1 MTRIFFLRHRARE
14 SGFSYIEVL
23 VATVILAIALV
34 PAMAALQTGLA
45 GAAVHESHVVQHYR
59 MLGKLEEV
67 LAEPFGTLDTEALA
81 VGSPSVA
88 TSYSDILGSENR
100 RVVFLARYD
109 GDDAD
114 SDGDPFTG
122 GDEGLLWVKVEIEG
136 TAHVT
141 ETLVS
146 Q

>member
-1 MTRIFFLRHRARE
+1 M
-14 SGFSYIEVL
+14 
-23 VATVILAIALV
+23 
-34 PAMAALQTGLA
+34 
-45 GAAVHESHVVQHYR
+45 
-59 MLGKLEEV
+59 
-67 LAEPFGTLDTEALA
+67 
-81 VGSPSVA
+81 
-88 TSYSDILGSENR
+88 
-100 RVVFLARYD
+100 FLARYD

-136 TAHVT
+136 TAHVI